1 LGATPDRN
9 MTGRGFMFDPVKMA
23 QLDKIFN
30 IELDVKSMTDMTDMT
45 DYGMDKHLK
54 NQESEHEKGVNS
66 EVIPSE
72 NAS

>member
-1 LGATPDRN
+1 
-9 MTGRGFMFDPVKMA
+9 
-23 QLDKIFN
+23 
-30 IELDVKSMTDMTDMT
+30 
-45 DYGMDKHLK
+45 MDKHLK